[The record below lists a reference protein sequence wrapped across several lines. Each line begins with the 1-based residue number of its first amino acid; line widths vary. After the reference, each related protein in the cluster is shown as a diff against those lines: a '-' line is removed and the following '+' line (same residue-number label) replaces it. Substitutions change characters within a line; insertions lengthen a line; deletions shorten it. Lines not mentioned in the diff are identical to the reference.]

1 MDVAK
6 MTADVQTMFS
16 VSERPWHGLGHVL
29 DTAPSCADAI
39 KLAGLDWRVDLC
51 PMFTTIPG
59 VDMQVPIPGQRAVV
73 RADNRAILGV
83 VGEGFAP
90 LQNADAFA
98 FFEPLVAEGL
108 LSLETAGVLREG
120 RRVWIM
126 ARIPGDP
133 AEIVAGDTVD
143 RYVLM
148 CHGHDGSL
156 ALRAG
161 FNPVRVVCQNTL
173 SLALD
178 SGDGMVCL
186 RHTSGLPAGL
196 ARLRKVISEQIGIF
210 NGTADAWRLLAARS
224 CSDIDFDAYALRL
237 FALARGE
244 GDDAVRVI
252 EPDATVGR
260 RLLDD
265 VRPLF
270 EAGVGN
276 DRTGVR
282 GTWWAAYNAVTEW
295 LTHHRGSTAGT
306 DREQAE
312 RRFDSLHLG
321 PGRRLGVRAL
331 MLALDAAHDAP
342 AADLPLMLPAPDT
355 AEVDAAPAADPLPA
369 SDLG

>member
-1 MDVAK
+1 

-16 VSERPWHGLGHVL
+16 VGERPWHGLGHVL
-29 DTAPSCADAI
+29 ESAPTCADAI
-39 KLAGLDWRVDLC
+39 KLAGLDWRVDLRE
-51 PMFTTIPG
+51 MFTTIPG
-59 VDMQVPIPGQRAVV
+59 VTMPVPVPGQRAVV
-73 RADNRAILGV
+73 RGDNSTILGV
-83 VGEGFAP
+83 VGEGFTP
-90 LQNADAFA
+90 LQNTDAFA

-108 LSLETAGVLREG
+108 VTLETAGALREG

-126 ARIPGDP
+126 AKIPGDP

-143 RYVLM
+143 RFVLM

-173 SLALD
+173 SLALA

-186 RHTSGLPAGL
+186 RHTSGLAAGL
-196 ARLRKVISEQIGIF
+196 ERLRSVISQQIAIF
-210 NGTADAWRLLAARS
+210 NTTADAWRILAARH
-224 CSDIDFDAYALRL
+224 CDDAAFDAYALRL
-237 FALARGE
+237 FALTRGE

-270 EAGVGN
+270 AAGRGN
-276 DRTGVR
+276 DRAGVR

-295 LTHHRGSTAGT
+295 LTHHRGSPAGT
-306 DREQAE
+306 AREQAE

-342 AADLPLMLPAPDT
+342 AAETAPPRED
-355 AEVDAAPAADPLPA
+355 APAAPLPSA
-369 SDLG
+369 DLG